1 MFNHIEIINDVVLE
15 EKMINSNR
23 IIALKESGVVF
34 NIAETI
40 LNGTRYTYVAF
51 ESAEKGEPSD
61 EYKVITI
68 KDGIADQV
76 VDIEL
81 LMKLFQIFENIIKKA
96 ND

>member
-1 MFNHIEIINDVVLE
+1 MINHIEIINDVVLE

-34 NIAETI
+34 NIAETM

-68 KDGIADQV
+68 KDGIADQITDV
-76 VDIEL
+76 KL
-81 LMKLFQIFENIIKKA
+81 LMKLLLIFKEMIN
-96 ND
+96 NE

>member
-1 MFNHIEIINDVVLE
+1 MLNHIEIIKDTVVAE
-15 EKMINSNR
+15 RTIKSNR

-61 EYKVITI
+61 EYKVISI
-68 KDGIADQV
+68 KDGIADQITDV
-76 VDIEL
+76 KL
-81 LMKLFQIFENIIKKA
+81 LMKLLLIFKEMIN
-96 ND
+96 NE

>member
-40 LNGTRYTYVAF
+40 LNGTRYAYVAF
-51 ESAEKGEPSD
+51 ESAEEGESSE
-61 EYKVITI
+61 EYKVISI
-68 KDGIADQV
+68 KDGIADQITDV
-76 VDIEL
+76 KL
-81 LMKLFQIFENIIKKA
+81 LMKLLLIFKEMIN
-96 ND
+96 NE